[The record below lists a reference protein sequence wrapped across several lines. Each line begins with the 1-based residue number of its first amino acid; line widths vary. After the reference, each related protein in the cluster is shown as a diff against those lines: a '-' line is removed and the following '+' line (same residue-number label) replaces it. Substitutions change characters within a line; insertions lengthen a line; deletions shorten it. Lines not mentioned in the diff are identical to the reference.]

1 MIEAPDFNAIKEHP
15 TNRRDALCCIV
26 FAPKFHRPGY
36 EGILSRCEY
45 LNARSR
51 EYIHFYCAG
60 YGAYWN
66 EEYAP
71 DMEPLPISKEIPWCF
86 SQLFLQALLM
96 IWNKKPNGDMEEEQS

>member
-1 MIEAPDFNAIKEHP
+1 MNIPICCSEPNNHYICMSYNIKLIDSMIEAPDFNAIKEHP

-36 EGILSRCEY
+36 EGIISRCEY

-60 YGAYWN
+60 YGAY
-66 EEYAP
+66 
-71 DMEPLPISKEIPWCF
+71 
-86 SQLFLQALLM
+86 
-96 IWNKKPNGDMEEEQS
+96 